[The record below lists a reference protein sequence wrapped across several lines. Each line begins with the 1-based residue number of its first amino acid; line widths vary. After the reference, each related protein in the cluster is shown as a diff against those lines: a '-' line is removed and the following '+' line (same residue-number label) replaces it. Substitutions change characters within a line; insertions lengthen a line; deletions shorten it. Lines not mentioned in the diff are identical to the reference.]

1 MKKKNKK
8 GGEEGGDTR
17 KGTLHVMPC
26 TLLSRVKLQAGGMV
40 QVSPLQDYH

>member
-8 GGEEGGDTR
+8 GGEEDGDTR

-26 TLLSRVKLQAGGMV
+26 MLLSRVKLQAGGMV